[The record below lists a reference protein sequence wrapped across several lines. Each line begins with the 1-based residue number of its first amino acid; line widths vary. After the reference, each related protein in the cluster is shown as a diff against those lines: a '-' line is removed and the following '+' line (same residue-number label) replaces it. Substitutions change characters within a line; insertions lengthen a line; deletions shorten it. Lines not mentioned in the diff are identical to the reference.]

1 MKSKFI
7 FRCACMAALIFFTS
21 SLQAKIWRINNNFG
35 ASADFEQVT
44 TAISSSLVSPG
55 DTLFLEGSSA
65 NYQGGNLTKR
75 LVLIG
80 PGYLL
85 SGTDGNPGL
94 QANPNPATITLYI
107 DSLASSSVLMGLALT
122 ANIDGGSDNIQIERC
137 LLSIG
142 QWKSGQVMSN
152 LSLNK
157 CIIYSH
163 RFTTFP
169 TENLKVTNCI
179 FEASVSYVGGSN
191 SLYRNNIFYS
201 ANVQISNAYLS
212 NNIFY
217 NSILTPTSCTIRYN
231 IATNNTLPA
240 GNNNINAVPPASLF
254 VGGNSR
260 DGKLRLA
267 AGSPAIGAGEPIG
280 GITPD
285 CGVFGTPDP
294 YRLSGIPPIPSI
306 YELTVPPNV
315 PSSASNMTITVS
327 TRSNN

>member
-1 MKSKFI
+1 
-7 FRCACMAALIFFTS
+7 MAALLFFTIS
-21 SLQAKIWRINNNFG
+21 TQAKIWRINNNFG
-35 ASADFEQVT
+35 ASADFEQAT
-44 TAISSSLVSPG
+44 TAISSPLVSPG
-55 DTLFLEGSSA
+55 DTLFLEGSGS

-94 QANPNPATITLYI
+94 QANPNTATITLYI
-107 DSLASSSVLMGLALT
+107 DSIASGSVLIGLSLT
-122 ANIDGGSDNIQIERC
+122 AHIDGGADNVRIERC
-137 LLSIG
+137 LLSVG

-152 LSLNK
+152 LRLNK
-157 CIIYSH
+157 CIIHSH
-163 RFTTFP
+163 RFTSYA
-169 TENLKVTNCI
+169 TENLEVTNCI
-179 FEASVSYVGGSN
+179 FETAVNYMSGSN
-191 SLYRNNIFYS
+191 SLYRNNIFYN

-217 NSILTPTSCTIRYN
+217 GSSLTALSCTIRYN
-231 IATNNTLPA
+231 IATSNTLPA
-240 GNNNINAVPPASLF
+240 GNNNINGVLPSSLF

-306 YELTVPPNV
+306 YELTVPASV